1 MDGIWR
7 RIETF
12 TVMDK
17 VKQVIVVRRD
27 LRNSDGQKVR
37 TGKLIVQACHASIA
51 FLTNRMKKN
60 IANPEAL
67 WWVNLSQSEKEWIY
81 GSFFKVCVG
90 VDSEKELLDILEK
103 ARTLGVEAQLITDQ
117 GHTEFNGVP
126 TNTCLALGP
135 DYSDKIDLITGNLKL
150 L

>member
-1 MDGIWR
+1 
-7 RIETF
+7 
-12 TVMDK
+12 MDK

>member
-1 MDGIWR
+1 
-7 RIETF
+7 
-12 TVMDK
+12 MDK
-17 VKQVIVVRRD
+17 VKQVIVIRTD
-27 LRNSDGQKVR
+27 LRNSDGHKIR
-37 TGKLIVQACHASIA
+37 TGKLIAQACHASIA

-60 IANPEAL
+60 ISAPEAL
-67 WWVNLSQSEKEWIY
+67 WWVNLSQAEKEWIY

-103 ARTLGVEAQLITDQ
+103 ARSMGIEANLITDQ

-135 DYSDKIDLITGNLKL
+135 DRSSKLDPITGNLKL

>member
-1 MDGIWR
+1 
-7 RIETF
+7 
-12 TVMDK
+12 MDK
-17 VKQVIVVRRD
+17 VKQVIVMRKD
-27 LRNSDGQKVR
+27 LNMRK
-37 TGKLIVQACHASIA
+37 GKMVAQGAHSSIA
-51 FLTNRMKKN
+51 FLTNKMKKN
-60 IANPEAL
+60 ISNPEAL
-67 WWVNLSQSEKEWIY
+67 WWVNLTQAEKEWIY

-103 ARTLGVEAQLITDQ
+103 ARSMGVEAQLITDL

-135 DYSDKIDLITGNLKL
+135 DYSSKIDTITGNLKL

>member
-1 MDGIWR
+1 MR
-7 RIETF
+7 
-12 TVMDK
+12 K
-17 VKQVIVVRRD
+17 D
-27 LRNSDGQKVR
+27 LNMRK
-37 TGKLIVQACHASIA
+37 GKMVAQGSHASIA

-60 IANPEAL
+60 ITNPEAL
-67 WWVNLSQSEKEWIY
+67 WWVNLSQAQKEWIN

-90 VDSEKELLDILEK
+90 VDTEQELLDILEK
-103 ARTLGVEAQLITDQ
+103 ARTLGVDVNLITDQ

-135 DYSDKIDLITGNLKL
+135 DYSSKLDPITGHLKL

>member
-1 MDGIWR
+1 
-7 RIETF
+7 
-12 TVMDK
+12 MDK

-103 ARTLGVEAQLITDQ
+103 ATTMGVEAQLITDQ

-135 DYSDKIDLITGNLKL
+135 DYSSKIDLITGNLKL